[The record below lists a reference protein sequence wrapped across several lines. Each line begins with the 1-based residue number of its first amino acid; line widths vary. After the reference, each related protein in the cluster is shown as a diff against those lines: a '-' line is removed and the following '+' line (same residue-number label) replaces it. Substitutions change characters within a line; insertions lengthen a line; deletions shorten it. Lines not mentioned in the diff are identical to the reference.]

1 MNNTHHQGVKRQT
14 AITAAIVLAVAAA
27 GAGMLVHHAGA
38 TTTPQDKPGKAAQ
51 AATVTAA
58 AATLANWPAVLEASG
73 AIAPWQEAVVGA
85 QVTGLHLTEVNVNV
99 GDRVRK
105 GQVLARFD
113 EGLLRADEAQLKAAW
128 TQADT
133 NRRRAQ
139 QLKDSGGI
147 SEQDILQYATQAD
160 TARAQ
165 LDAKQLQL
173 RYAVVVAPDDGVI
186 SARSATLGAVA
197 GSGQELFRMIRQN
210 RLEWR
215 GELNAAQLAQIARGQ
230 RISLAL
236 PDGATAVATVRQTAP
251 ALDVQTRLGLV
262 YADLEPGTTTARA
275 GMYANGRIVLA
286 QRPALIV
293 PAAAVVIRDGHSYVL
308 KLPSASAASGD
319 VRSVAL
325 AAVTTGRRQ
334 GTDTEIVAGLKAGEQ
349 VVVQGA
355 GFLNEGDA
363 VRLAIATGAASA
375 PVKE

>member
-1 MNNTHHQGVKRQT
+1 MNNPHNNGAGRHTV
-14 AITAAIVLAVAAA
+14 VAAA
-27 GAGMLVHHAGA
+27 MLAVVVAIGAGLLVHHAGA
-38 TTTPQDKPGKAAQ
+38 ATAPPPKAAQ
-51 AATVTAA
+51 AVAVTAA
-58 AATLANWPAVLEASG
+58 VATFSDWPAVLEASG

-99 GDRVRK
+99 GDQVKK
-105 GQVLARFD
+105 GQILARFD

-139 QLKDSGGI
+139 TLKDSGGI
-147 SEQDILQYATQAD
+147 SEQDILQYTTQAD

-165 LDAKQLQL
+165 LDAKELQL
-173 RYAVVVAPDDGVI
+173 RYAVVVAPDDGII

-215 GELNAAQLAQIARGQ
+215 GELNAAQLAQIVPGQ

-236 PDGATAVATVRQTAP
+236 PDGGSAGATVRQTAP
-251 ALDVQTRLGLV
+251 SLDVQTRLGLV
-262 YADLEPGTTTARA
+262 YADLDGVRPKTSARA

-286 QRPALIV
+286 QKPALAV
-293 PAAAVVIRDGHSYVL
+293 PAGAVVIRDGRSYVL
-308 KLPSASAASGD
+308 KLPAAGAT
-319 VRSVAL
+319 RPGALTVAL
-325 AAVTTGRRQ
+325 TAVTTGRRQ
-334 GTDTEIVAGLKAGEQ
+334 GTATEIVSGLKAGDN

-363 VRLAIATGAASA
+363 VRVAAATGTTA
-375 PVKE
+375 KE

>member
-1 MNNTHHQGVKRQT
+1 MNNTAHPGLKRHT
-14 AITAAIVLAVAAA
+14 VITAAMVLAAAAA
-27 GAGMLVHHAGA
+27 GAGMLAHHAGA
-38 TTTPQDKPGKAAQ
+38 TTTPQPRAAQ
-51 AATVTAA
+51 AVAVTAA
-58 AATLANWPAVLEASG
+58 VARLANWSAVLEASG

-85 QVTGLHLTEVNVNV
+85 QVTGLHLIEVNVNV
-99 GDRVRK
+99 GDQVKK

-113 EGLLRADEAQLKAAW
+113 DGLLRADEAQLKAAW

-165 LDAKQLQL
+165 LDAKELQL

-186 SARSATLGAVA
+186 SARNATLGAVA

-215 GELNAAQLAQIARGQ
+215 GELNAAQLAQIAPGQ
-230 RISLAL
+230 HISLAL
-236 PDGATAVATVRQTAP
+236 PDGAEASATVRQSAP

-262 YADLEPGTTTARA
+262 YADLDRGRAAPTTARA
-275 GMYANGRIVLA
+275 GMYANGRIMLA
-286 QRPALIV
+286 QKTALIV
-293 PAAAVVIRDGHSYVL
+293 PAAAVVIRDGRSYVL
-308 KLPSASAASGD
+308 TLPDTGATRT
-319 VRSVAL
+319 VTL
-325 AAVTTGRRQ
+325 AAVATGRRQ
-334 GTDTEIVAGLKAGEQ
+334 GVDTEIVSGLKAGEN
-349 VVVQGA
+349 VVVEGA

-363 VRLAIATGAASA
+363 VRVAAST
-375 PVKE
+375 KE